1 MDALAKE
8 STERM
13 TILQRQSEAT
23 ASAADLAALAAAL
36 NTSLGERQPAERL
49 RRLRGAVGGRIVLTT
64 GFGIEG
70 QVLFHLIA
78 ENDLEIDVITLDTGR
93 LFPETYALWAETEQ
107 RYGRRIAAIYPD
119 AGRLEALVARQG
131 VNGFYESLDARQAC
145 CQVRK
150 VEPLARALAGATA
163 WVTGMRADQSRFR
176 GGTPLA
182 AFGAARGTLKFNP
195 LFDWSRDSVLAFAQ
209 EHDVPV
215 NPLHEAGYL
224 SIGCAPCT
232 RAVQPGEPERAGR
245 WWWEAETR
253 KECGLHLDRAGVIPA
268 ASRELGVPERQA
280 SAGPG

>member
-1 MDALAKE
+1 
-8 STERM
+8 M
-13 TILQRQSEAT
+13 TILQRQSDVT

-36 NTSLGERQPAERL
+36 NTSLGDRHPAERL
-49 RRLRGAVGGRIVLTT
+49 RRLRGIVGGHIVLTT

-78 ENDLEIDVITLDTGR
+78 ENGLDIDVATLDTGR

-119 AGRLEALVARQG
+119 ARRLETLVARQG
-131 VNGFYESLDARQAC
+131 INGFYESIDARQAC

-150 VEPLARALAGATA
+150 VEPLGRALAGATA
-163 WVTGMRADQSRFR
+163 WITGMRADQSRFR
-176 GGTPLA
+176 RSTPLA
-182 AFGAARGTLKFNP
+182 AFDTARGMLKFSP
-195 LFDWSRDSVLAFAQ
+195 LFDWSRDAVLAFAQ

-215 NPLHEAGYL
+215 NPLHEAGYV

-245 WWWEAETR
+245 WWWEAETK
-253 KECGLHLDRAGVIPA
+253 KECGLHLDRRA
-268 ASRELGVPERQA
+268 ASAQQNA
-280 SAGPG
+280 